1 MTALARLFRR
11 LLGTLALLALPLLA
25 LTFAA
30 APAGAQQ
37 STPTGSA
44 APGDASP
51 FSGQEQ
57 DAIDRRVRAYI
68 LDNPEIIMQAVQ
80 ILRDRQEQQ
89 AENARRQGVRQHA
102 EALRDSGPLP
112 VLGNPDGDVT
122 IVEFFDYRCPY
133 CRQVSNL
140 ALATAKADGNV
151 RVIYKEYPILGP
163 DSEFASR
170 AAIAAA
176 MQGEYAAFHK
186 ALMTE
191 VQTVN
196 QDSVMRLAEMMDLDI
211 AQLKADM
218 QSDTVTQT
226 IQRTRQLGQQLRING
241 TPAFIVGTEVAP
253 GAISR
258 DELEKMI
265 AQARQEG

>member
-1 MTALARLFRR
+1 MTAALTRLPRR
-11 LLGTLALLALPLLA
+11 LLGVLALCALALPL
-25 LTFAA
+25 AA
-30 APAGAQQ
+30 APAQAQQ
-37 STPTGSA
+37 STTGQQSA
-44 APGDASP
+44 PDAASP
-51 FSGQEQ
+51 FSAQEQ
-57 DAIDRRVRAYI
+57 DAIDRQVRDYI
-68 LDNPEIIMQAVQ
+68 LENPEIIMQAVQ

-89 AENARRQGVRQHA
+89 AENARREGVRQYA
-102 EALRDSGPLP
+102 EALHDAGPLP

-133 CRQVSNL
+133 CRQVANL
-140 ALATAKADGNV
+140 ALETAKADGNV
-151 RVIYKEYPILGP
+151 RVVYKEYPILGP

-176 MQGEYAAFHK
+176 MQGRYAEFHK
-186 ALMTE
+186 ALMND

-196 QDSVMRLAEMMDLDI
+196 QDSVLRLAEMMDLDI
-211 AQLKADM
+211 AQLKTDM
-218 QSDTVTQT
+218 NSDKVTQT
-226 IQRTRQLGQQLRING
+226 IQRTRQLGQQLQING

-258 DELEKMI
+258 DELERMI